1 MNTVKADAR
10 VRADVETFGWHC
22 VNVHPTPGD
31 ERPGFSYTIGL
42 TETYDHPEIM
52 IFGLGE
58 KAHALLTEC
67 TELIKKGTTFVP
79 DKPNAEVLAGSY
91 EVIFKRVR
99 KECFEEY
106 LGTALRF
113 YKERPF
119 EALIMFW
126 PNKDRRFPW
135 ELKER
140 TLQSEALHAI

>member
-1 MNTVKADAR
+1 MNTGAADAR
-10 VRADVETFGWHC
+10 VRADIETFGWHC
-22 VNVHPTPGD
+22 VNVHPTHGD

-58 KAHALLTEC
+58 RAHALLREC
-67 TELIKKGTTFVP
+67 AELVKKGTTFVP
-79 DKPNAEVLAGSY
+79 DEPNGEVLASGY
-91 EVIFKRVR
+91 DVIFKRVR
-99 KECFEEY
+99 RECFDEY

-113 YKERPF
+113 YNQRPF

-126 PNKDRRFPW
+126 PTKDRRFPW

-140 TLQSEALHAI
+140 NPQSEALHAV